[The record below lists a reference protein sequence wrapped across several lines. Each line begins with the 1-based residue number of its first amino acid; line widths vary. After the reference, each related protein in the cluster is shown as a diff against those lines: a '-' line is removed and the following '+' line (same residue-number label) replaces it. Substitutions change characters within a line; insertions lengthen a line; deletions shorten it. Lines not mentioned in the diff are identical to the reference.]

1 MIHGAKWW
9 MIFPSTAHKYLDDEY
24 DMLGCDASCSDEDI
38 SILDYYSNIWSNSSE
53 LSFDGASISHV
64 FQNEGETLYIPSNMI
79 HR

>member
-1 MIHGAKWW
+1 ML
-9 MIFPSTAHKYLDDEY
+9 FPSTAHKYLDDEY

-38 SILDYYSNIWSNSSE
+38 SILDYYSNIWSHSSA
-53 LSFDGASISHV
+53 LSDMFDGASIRHV